1 MSYFLLVF
9 LMPANCSFP
18 VVCENLLVFK
28 TWYSTDNIL
37 LLKACPHPAVNGNKY
52 DLQSTYFHCSINHHK
67 WELMINWE
75 KKRYHAI
82 KWNTYLNWND
92 IPKKISA
99 AKDVPV
105 KTGYNAFFLL
115 LLFSIK
121 WWLNFILSLNLLP
134 FVLNSLTYIKI
145 P

>member
-1 MSYFLLVF
+1 
-9 LMPANCSFP
+9 
-18 VVCENLLVFK
+18 
-28 TWYSTDNIL
+28 
-37 LLKACPHPAVNGNKY
+37 
-52 DLQSTYFHCSINHHK
+52 
-67 WELMINWE
+67 MI
-75 KKRYHAI
+75 Y
-82 KWNTYLNWND
+82 
-92 IPKKISA
+92 PQKISA

-115 LLFSIK
+115 LLFSII